1 MGKMS
6 RVARGLVVYAFVRL
20 LPSAEAEVACDK
32 DPQGALQRA
41 INAARPGDVILVTG
55 TWEENLDIAET
66 RHRITLDGGGKAT
79 INGTDPAAFTIS
91 VRGSGIGT
99 KGFTITR
106 GIEDIPPPQ
115 SAHAHKTIKRTQST

>member
-6 RVARGLVVYAFVRL
+6 RVARGLGVYAFVRL

-55 TWEENLDIAET
+55 TCEENLDIAET
-66 RHRITLDGGGKAT
+66 RHRMTLDGGAKAT
-79 INGTDPAAFTIS
+79 INGSAPHALTIS
-91 VRGSGIGT
+91 VRS
-99 KGFTITR
+99 R
-106 GIEDIPPPQ
+106 
-115 SAHAHKTIKRTQST
+115 SVRSN